1 MGNSGEQSEHFRF
14 MCQISDL
21 AVHLSE
27 GRTQP
32 SQTGLVIQKTE
43 METAAL
49 KGREHVY
56 GVDPHSSF
64 TITAHYGPLLLTRVL
79 KSQENR

>member
-1 MGNSGEQSEHFRF
+1 MGNSGEQSEHFGF

-27 GRTQP
+27 ERTQP

-43 METAAL
+43 MAAAAL
-49 KGREHVY
+49 KGRGHVY
-56 GVDPHSSF
+56 GFDPHFGF
-64 TITAHYGPLLLTRVL
+64 TITAHYGPLFLTRLL
-79 KSQENR
+79 KS